1 MLAFMESKHQDI
13 LSEIKEKKEISP
25 ELEEKMKKAIGEFKS
40 QFQAQN
46 K

>member
-1 MLAFMESKHQDI
+1 MESKYQAL

-25 ELEEKMKKAIGEFKS
+25 ELEEKLKKAIGEFKT